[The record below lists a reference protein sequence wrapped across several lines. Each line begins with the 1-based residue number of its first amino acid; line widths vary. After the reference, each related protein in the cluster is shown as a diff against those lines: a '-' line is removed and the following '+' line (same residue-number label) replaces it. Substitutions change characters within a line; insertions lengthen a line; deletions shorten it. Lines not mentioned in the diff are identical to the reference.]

1 MSKLVNLTMFRGYVN
16 KVLPTVYDDSLSY
29 YEVLAK
35 VMEKI
40 NEIINLDNAQ
50 NEIINNIPEDVSEFA
65 EDLAQFKSTMTQQF
79 NDFKTEINA
88 DFDAFEAEV
97 NAKIAADSTPTQGST
112 KLVTSGGVYASL
124 QDIINSLVKDA
135 RPTEDS
141 TNYVT
146 SGGVWKAIN
155 DAVEDLEATLD
166 TKQNVLTWDT
176 TPTANSTN
184 PVQSGG
190 IKTYVDNAKQ
200 AALDSLDNY
209 ITTNDSRVSGIEG
222 DITDLET
229 GKQDA
234 LTFDLT
240 PTLGSNNPVTSNGI
254 AQAIAGV
261 TPSIEVDPVPT
272 QGSTNPVSSNG
283 VFVAVSN
290 LETDL
295 EEGLADKQDNLT
307 WDTTPTKNSQNPVT
321 SGGLFEKFAQIDP
334 YGTVDPEPTQGSTN
348 AVSSG
353 GTWSALQTLN
363 NDLTA
368 TINTKQDTLTFDSVP
383 TEDSENPV
391 YSGGVFDGL
400 AGKQDALTFDAVPTE
415 DSENPV
421 YSGGVF
427 TELELKADKS
437 ETSEYPIAASVS
449 SDVISVSD
457 SANANVQGLTI
468 YGKSRISKNLL
479 YVQTVTKSGI
489 TWTVDTDKYITASPS
504 NSDPRAMN
512 YSACQWYVSLPAG
525 NYVFSYN
532 ASSAPTSSSAE
543 IRLISSGGT
552 LLAHKNIQNITN
564 AEITLSL
571 NDTTDIGVGIKSYDA
586 RYRIM
591 ICTTAAYEADSSF
604 EPYGIISIGDSG
616 SLTIT
621 TTNSDSSESSTATL
635 TTGLPL
641 CGIPVNSGETYTDR
655 DGQKWLTDEM
665 SVENVVKK
673 CYKVTFDGSED
684 ENVQIYGGS
693 ATGTGGSK
701 AFYINLPY
709 AAVPNSASVLP
720 TIVTNYNIDTAQN
733 GYDNTSQYDTLVYT
747 STDGVNLAGRI
758 AGAATAADV
767 KNALASNP
775 VTLIYI
781 LLTSTTQELTTE
793 EQQALLALR
802 TFGNI
807 TNLSITDSPYADFTY
822 LKNTKNGETIAQ
834 LEDKINVELDTKQ
847 NMLTFDAEPTDSST
861 NPVTSGGVYTA
872 LAGKQDTLTWDNT
885 PTEDSDNAISS
896 GAVYDALQNAGGMQR
911 TLLYTNSTPLVL
923 PNTVTF
929 GSDIR
934 SYDAL
939 QIEYTR
945 LDETSANT
953 ITPQYIEIPV
963 DTLDTYYTD
972 YSGIYN
978 VGVMLTGVDAEAV
991 FYDIDGNFTTLTYDQ
1006 QRSAL
1011 PTDITLNINR
1021 IFGVNYS

>member
-166 TKQNVLTWDT
+166 TKQNALTWDT

-190 IKTYVDNAKQ
+190 IKYYVDNAAQ
-200 AALDSLDNY
+200 AVQNNLDSY
-209 ITTNDSRVSGIEG
+209 ITTNNSRVSGIEG

-229 GKQDA
+229 GKQDT
-234 LTFDLT
+234 LTFDLA

-261 TPSIEVDPVPT
+261 TPSIEVDPEPT

-283 VFVAVSN
+283 VYVAVSD
-290 LETDL
+290 LETEL
-295 EEGLADKQDNLT
+295 EEGLADKQDALT
-307 WDTTPTKNSQNPVT
+307 FDVLPTQNSLNPVT
-321 SGGLFEKFAQIDP
+321 SGGVWTAIAQVDPTGTIDP
-334 YGTVDPEPTQGSTN
+334 TPTQGSTA

-353 GTWSALQTLN
+353 GTWTALQTLN

-368 TINTKQDTLTFDSVP
+368 AIDTKQDILTFDSVP

-391 YSGGVFDGL
+391 YSGGVF
-400 AGKQDALTFDAVPTE
+400 A
-415 DSENPV
+415 
-421 YSGGVF
+421 
-427 TELELKADKS
+427 ELELKADKS
-437 ETSEYPIAASVS
+437 ETQQYPISDIVS
-449 SDVISVSD
+449 SNDISVAD
-457 SANANVQGLTI
+457 SAEGYVQGLKI
-468 YGKSRISKNLL
+468 YGKSHISKNLL
-479 YVQTVTKSGI
+479 I
-489 TWTVDTDKYITASPS
+489 PTAT
-504 NSDPRAMN
+504 
-512 YSACQWYVSLPAG
+512 LP
-525 NYVFSYN
+525 
-532 ASSAPTSSSAE
+532 T
-543 IRLISSGGT
+543 T
-552 LLAHKNIQNITN
+552 IQDVRW
-564 AEITLSL
+564 SL
-571 NDTTDIGVGIKSYDA
+571 NDDGTVSATRISTGVNVSDLTWGNCTLTAGSYTVDAFIPGGSSTSYRCGVVANGNTTWVTNKYDLTLTEETEITIKL
-586 RYRIM
+586 RIYPEYNADNVIFSPL
-591 ICTTAAYEADSSF
+591 ICTASAYETDPTF

-621 TTNSDSSESSTATL
+621 TANSDSSESTTATL
-635 TTGLPL
+635 TTGLPY
-641 CGIPVNSGETYTDR
+641 CGIPVNSGETYTDEQ
-655 DGQKWLTDEM
+655 GQKWVADTA
-665 SVENVVKK
+665 SVEGVVKR
-673 CYKVTFDGSED
+673 CRV
-684 ENVQIYGGS
+684 VV
-693 ATGTGGSK
+693 
-701 AFYINLPY
+701 INSTASFTAP
-709 AAVPNSASVLP
+709 SGASVNNSFRFKSSGLLTSNPARASETSYVIPDIMCNALP
-720 TIVTNYNIDTAQN
+720 AASSAAIANGTTGISTSLDGTEIYLRIPNVSTNAELTA
-733 GYDNTSQYDTLVYT
+733 Y
-747 STDGVNLAGRI
+747 
-758 AGAATAADV
+758 
-767 KNALASNP
+767 LASNP
-775 VTLIYI
+775 LTLVYI
-781 LLTSTTQELTTE
+781 LATPTTQEITPAE
-793 EQQALLALR
+793 KSALLNLK
-802 TFGNI
+802 TFDS
-807 TNLSITDSPYADFTY
+807 TSSLSITDSPYVDFAY
-822 LKNTKNGETIAQ
+822 LKNTENGEAIAQ
-834 LEDKINVELDTKQ
+834 LEDKMNVALGNKQDT
-847 NMLTFDAEPTDSST
+847 LTFDDTPTVNST
-861 NPVTSGGVYTA
+861 NPVASGGVYTA
-872 LAGKQDTLTWDNT
+872 LTGKQDTLTWDNA

-896 GAVYDALQNAGGMQR
+896 GAVYTALQGAGGMQR
-911 TLLYTNSTPLVL
+911 TLLYTNTTPLVL
-923 PNTVTF
+923 PATITF

-934 SYDAL
+934 AYDVL

-945 LDETSANT
+945 FDAAVNNT

-963 DTLDTYYTD
+963 DSLNTYYTD
-972 YSGIYN
+972 YVGIYL
-978 VGVMLTGVDAEAV
+978 VGVMLPGIDTENV
-991 FYDIDGNFTTLTYDQ
+991 FYEINGLFTELTYDQ
-1006 QRSAL
+1006 TRSTL